1 MKMNNI
7 ALATVMA
14 MGLGMASFANAAD
27 QGSGKVTFT
36 GSIID
41 APCSIAPGY
50 DDQTVSLG
58 AVSNVLLAN
67 GGANDGMS
75 TPVSFD
81 IELQDCVIAT
91 PGTKDKVQVTFTG
104 AASSFDADSL
114 GLIGSAEGAYILM
127 TQADSAKIKL
137 NTPTSAQ
144 TVVNGNNT
152 LTFGAALKGG
162 GAGATIVPGS
172 FQVPTNFVLAY
183 Q

>member
-41 APCSIAPGY
+41 APCSIAPASV
-50 DDQTVSLG
+50 DQTVNLG
-58 AVSNVLLAN
+58 AVSNVVL
-67 GGANDGMS
+67 GANTNSGVS
-75 TPVSFD
+75 TPVPFS

-91 PGTKDKVQVTFTG
+91 AGTMDKVSVTFTG
-104 AASSFDADSL
+104 AASTYDSESL
-114 GLIGSAEGAYILM
+114 GMIGTAQGAYILM
-127 TQADSAKIKL
+127 SQADGAKVKL
-137 NTPTSAQ
+137 NTPTQVQ
-144 TVVNGNNT
+144 TVSNGNNT
-152 LTFGAALKGG
+152 LSFTAALKGNG
-162 GAGATIVPGS
+162 GTDAIVPGS